1 MQDTKSIYEKQG
13 FGGQSGFG
21 RFSALVLVDFVNG
34 FVDPDVL
41 GSPEIALAAH
51 ETLELLD
58 LFRSLSLPI
67 AHTRVVFDDQGANHN
82 VFTLR
87 VPALKKLTENAFESQ
102 IVDVLKPKDNELVIK
117 KQTASAFFSTGLSE
131 WLTFRGVDTCVIVGC
146 TTSGCIRASVVDAMQ
161 HNYRTV
167 VVRDCV
173 ADRAQGPHE
182 ANLFD
187 MQQKYADVLSK
198 KEVLSQLYTLK

>member
-1 MQDTKSIYEKQG
+1 M
-13 FGGQSGFG
+13 
-21 RFSALVLVDFVNG
+21 
-34 FVDPDVL
+34 
-41 GSPEIALAAH
+41 
-51 ETLELLD
+51 
-58 LFRSLSLPI
+58 
-67 AHTRVVFDDQGANHN
+67 
-82 VFTLR
+82 
-87 VPALKKLTENAFESQ
+87 PALKKLTENAFESQ
-102 IVDVLKPKDNELVIK
+102 IVDVLKPKGNELVIK
-117 KQTASAFFSTGLSE
+117 KQSASAFFSTGLSE

-173 ADRAQGPHE
+173 ADRAQAPHD

-198 KEVLSQLYTLK
+198 KEVLSQLHTLK